1 MPSDI
6 STAKDELLRV
16 SMNALKRASKM
27 ARETAI
33 QTGTDLIIVEDGKL
47 VRISPDELRAQAYS
61 TQP

>member
-6 STAKDELLRV
+6 NTAKDELLRV
-16 SMNALKRASKM
+16 SMNALKRAAKM

-33 QTGTDLIIVEDGKL
+33 QTGTDLTVVEDGKL
-47 VRISPDELRAQAYS
+47 VRISPDELRAQSDS

>member
-6 STAKDELLRV
+6 NTAKDEFLRV
-16 SMNALKRASKM
+16 SMNALKRAAKM

-47 VRISPDELRAQAYS
+47 VRISPDELRAQADS
-61 TQP
+61 IHP

>member
-6 STAKDELLRV
+6 NTAKDEFLRV
-16 SMNALKRASKM
+16 SMNALKRAAKM

-47 VRISPDELRAQAYS
+47 VRISPDKLRAQSDS